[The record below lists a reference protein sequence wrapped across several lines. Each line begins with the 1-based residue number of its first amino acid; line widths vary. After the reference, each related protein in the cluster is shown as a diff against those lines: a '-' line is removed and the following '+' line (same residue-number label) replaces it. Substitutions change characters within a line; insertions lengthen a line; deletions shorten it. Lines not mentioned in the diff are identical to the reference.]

1 MMKKMIFALA
11 AALLSSWGS
20 VEAQDLTVYS
30 DTLVAVSSEASFI
43 PMSEEEVMFGVRLP
57 EKSGLSDEVAAL
69 LENKVVQIL
78 GRTGA
83 GASGNRDV
91 FVIEPVVTLDGER
104 KSEGLVRNVTSVNG
118 ELSLTA
124 RHRYSDAVFF
134 NTVVP
139 LNAAAKGSGADP
151 LKLLVKAIRPA
162 DAAYVRFVKN
172 ARKNAF
178 EFGLIHP
185 EIYEVPDLP
194 EAGKDE
200 DVAPVEDAPLP
211 VESVAA
217 PVEAAPVV
225 PDPVEAAPAVPAP
238 VQPSAPA
245 PVERPQSGEEAE
257 IYVSSPAW
265 KVQFVGCEY
274 DASTRTISF
283 ALRVTNM
290 ERKLKESVLTRV
302 EKALDVNGVKYR
314 NFSVDDYRHDFPY
327 DIPVLVRGYIKEV
340 YSNPGEV
347 PFVELSLNNQRI
359 EVRNMIVRE
368 PQK

>member
-151 LKLLVKAIRPA
+151 LQLLVKAIRPA
-162 DAAYVRFVKN
+162 DAAYVRSVKN

-194 EAGKDE
+194 DVPKDAGNDE
-200 DVAPVEDAPLP
+200 GATPLAETPLP
-211 VESVAA
+211 ADSLPSPAQPA
-217 PVEAAPVV
+217 PSAPVV
-225 PDPVEAAPAVPAP
+225 K
-238 VQPSAPA
+238 
-245 PVERPQSGEEAE
+245 PQSDADAQVF
-257 IYVSSPAW
+257 VSSPSW
-265 KVQFVGCEY
+265 KVQFAGCEY
-274 DASTRTISF
+274 DAATRTIRF
-283 ALRVTNM
+283 GLRITNM
-290 ERKLKESVLTRV
+290 EQTLKNYVLTRV
-302 EKALDVNGVKYR
+302 EMALDADGGKYR
-314 NFSVDDYRHDFPY
+314 NIGIDDYRHDFPY
-327 DIPVLVRGYIKEV
+327 DIPVMVYGYIKDV

-347 PFVELSLNNQRI
+347 PFVQVTLDNKRI
-359 EVRNMIVRE
+359 EIRNMIVRE

>member
-11 AALLSSWGS
+11 AALFSSWAPVG
-20 VEAQDLTVYS
+20 AQDLTVYS

-43 PMSEEEVMFGVRLP
+43 PMSEEEVMFAVRLP
-57 EKSGLSDEVAAL
+57 EKSGLSDEVATL

-104 KSEGLVRNVTSVNG
+104 KSEGLIRNVTSVNG

-194 EAGKDE
+194 DVPKDAGND
-200 DVAPVEDAPLP
+200 DGAAPL
-211 VESVAA
+211 VETPLPADSV
-217 PVEAAPVV
+217 PY
-225 PDPVEAAPAVPAP
+225 PAQSA
-238 VQPSAPA
+238 PSAPIMK
-245 PVERPQSGEEAE
+245 PQSDADVKV
-257 IYVSSPAW
+257 YVSSPSW
-265 KVQFVGCEY
+265 RVQFAGCEY
-274 DASTRTISF
+274 DAATRTIRF
-283 ALRVTNM
+283 GLRITNL
-290 ERKLKESVLTRV
+290 EQTLKDHVYTRI
-302 EKALDVNGVKYR
+302 EMALDADGGKYR
-314 NFSVDDYRHDFPY
+314 NFGIDDYHHDFPF
-327 DIPVLVRGYIKEV
+327 DIPVMVYGYIKDV
-340 YSNPGEV
+340 YSNPREV
-347 PFVELSLNNQRI
+347 PFVQVSLGNQRI
-359 EVRNMIVRE
+359 ELRNMIVRE
-368 PQK
+368 SQK

>member
-1 MMKKMIFALA
+1 MMKKIMLALA
-11 AALLSSWGS
+11 TVLSSSWAS

-30 DTLVAVSSEASFI
+30 DTLVAVSSEAPYI
-43 PMSEEEVMFGVRLP
+43 PMSEEEVMFAVRLP
-57 EKSGLSDEVAAL
+57 EKSGLSDEVAGL

-78 GRTGA
+78 GRCGA

-91 FVIEPVVTLDGER
+91 FVVEPVVTLDGER
-104 KSEGLVRNVTSVNG
+104 KSEGLIRNVTSVNG

-185 EIYEVPDLP
+185 EIYEVP
-194 EAGKDE
+194 EVAEGKKDE
-200 DVAPVEDAPLP
+200 ELPPVPDNALP
-211 VESVAA
+211 ADSVPSSAA
-217 PVEAAPVV
+217 PSSSPAAV
-225 PDPVEAAPAVPAP
+225 
-238 VQPSAPA
+238 VQPQAGA
-245 PVERPQSGEEAE
+245 DAE
-257 IYVSSPAW
+257 VYVSSPSW
-265 KVQFVGCEY
+265 KVQFAGCEY
-274 DASTRTISF
+274 DAATRTIRF
-283 ALRVTNM
+283 ALRITNL
-290 ERKLKESVLTRV
+290 EQTLKDGVYTRI
-302 EKALDVNGVKYR
+302 EMALDADGGKYR
-314 NFSVDDYRHDFPY
+314 NLGIDDYHHDFPF
-327 DIPVLVRGYIKEV
+327 DIPVTVSGYIKDV
-340 YSNPGEV
+340 YSNPREV
-347 PFVELSLNNQRI
+347 PFVQVSLGNQRI
-359 EVRNMIVRE
+359 ELRNMIVRE